1 MELDTKDRYKFFGCA
16 RQRACMIGSGLRKG
30 HSAFRPCTPHSSRE
44 DHERLIQIVSEE
56 LPASEDRVSE
66 AAESLSRRGVHPTL
80 RCTAL
85 NNCRNCIIKWPGR
98 ICHGLFNFDVMH
110 VLYIN
115 CIGYLQDALLDA
127 LTPKQQKLL
136 DNRVQKFWSFKQP
149 HTGVTST
156 KVSTLTRIGY
166 ISAERRVL
174 HLFIWSHAIGSKA
187 QIVPEHLRSHVLS
200 AICSMQV
207 ICFSV
212 RGKRPF
218 TETEHKFIFAHHGKL
233 FFRSLAQIATAKRRK
248 RIIETENYNEGKPPH
263 KRRKVP
269 YMPDVSKDS
278 DESDDTASSSD
289 DPDQT
294 SALYERGH
302 KVIPH
307 AIVHFPCQVVVGG
320 THQFHNTSANEAS
333 HKSCLQ
339 EAGQRAQTFSDENM
353 SANSMLQYKMER
365 LSTQNIVELA
375 CGV

>member
-1 MELDTKDRYKFFGCA
+1 
-16 RQRACMIGSGLRKG
+16 MIGSGLRKG

-56 LPASEDRVSE
+56 IPASEDRVSE

-85 NNCRNCIIKWPGR
+85 NNCQNCIIKWPGR
-98 ICHGLFNFDVMH
+98 ICNGLFNFDVMH

-115 CIGYLQDALLDA
+115 CIGYLQEALLDA
-127 LTPKQQKLL
+127 LTPTQQKLL
-136 DNRVQKFWSFKQP
+136 DNRVQKFWSFKHP

-156 KVSTLTRIGY
+156 KVSCLTRIGY

-187 QIVPEHLRSHVLS
+187 QIFPEHLRSHVLS

-218 TETEHKFIFAHHGKL
+218 TETEHKFIFAHHGKR
-233 FFRSLAQIATAKRRK
+233 FFRSLAQIATAKRRR
-248 RIIETENYNEGKPPH
+248 RILDTENYNEGKPPE

-278 DESDDTASSSD
+278 DESDDTVSSSD

-294 SALYERGH
+294 SALYERGN

-307 AIVHFPCQVVVGG
+307 SIVHFPSQVVMGG
-320 THQFHNTSANEAS
+320 DTSVSQHVCE
-333 HKSCLQ
+333 
-339 EAGQRAQTFSDENM
+339 
-353 SANSMLQYKMER
+353 
-365 LSTQNIVELA
+365 
-375 CGV
+375 